1 MNLFFKQLVCM
12 FFVRLMAIFL
22 LITTSFAG
30 DYWNF
35 DQHPKQNTTH
45 TSLMKSMSDLLFNTG
60 GSPKTS
66 SPRQDIVRK
75 ANHSTERNSSA
86 EYANG
91 IFIDSEVWSPP
102 RNISGVSYASFLE
115 GEEGVVTQ
123 NGLTA
128 ALLDSNDKKL
138 ANGNNDRLSGSSS
151 SSGESLATIV
161 SQNSPPR
168 RDMQRNA
175 SYKANSEEKIVDCCC
190 LWFFCRTEE

>member
-1 MNLFFKQLVCM
+1 M
-12 FFVRLMAIFL
+12 FVALISFLFL
-22 LITTSFAG
+22 LITASFAR
-30 DYWNF
+30 DYYNF

-45 TSLMKSMSDLLFNTG
+45 TSLMKSMSDLLFSTG

-66 SPRQDIVRK
+66 SPKKDIVRK
-75 ANHSTERNSSA
+75 ANHSTERNSSV

-91 IFIDSEVWSPP
+91 IFIDGEVWSPP

-115 GEEGVVTQ
+115 GEEGVVAQ
-123 NGLTA
+123 NGLAA
-128 ALLDSNDKKL
+128 ALLDTNDKKL

-151 SSGESLATIV
+151 SSGESFATIV